1 MAEEIIK
8 KGSWVQIHYI
18 VLQPSERA
26 DNVPE
31 DTKQVPLELWVK
43 G

>member
-31 DTKQVPLELWVK
+31 DTKQVL
-43 G
+43 GSG